1 MDYASSLLGLLP
13 GGRRTPGLKELLA
26 SVGSYLPAEQVTR
39 IREAAEF
46 GASAHKGQK
55 RLSGE
60 PYIAHPVAAASI
72 LADLHLDADTIIAA
86 ILHDVIEDTP
96 TPKDQLA
103 ERFGAH
109 VAELVDGVTK
119 LDQIKFK
126 SREEAQAES
135 FRKMLLAM
143 VRDLRV
149 ILVKLADRTHNMRTI
164 EAMSPP
170 RRRAIARETLE
181 IYAPIAE
188 RLGLYNM
195 KLELEDLGFQ
205 ALYPR
210 RYLVLERALKKARG
224 NQKEF
229 LKKIEQQLNAPLIKN
244 GIPARV
250 ETREKHLYSIYNKMR
265 RKSAILNE
273 IVDVYGIRVIVDKPD
288 TCYRA
293 LGVVHSV
300 FKPMPG
306 RFKDYIAI
314 PRVNGYQSLHTT
326 LFGPNAVPIE
336 VQIRTED
343 MHRVAE
349 AGIAAHWKYKSGESA
364 GADSMQQ
371 ARTREWLSN
380 LVELQEDG
388 SSEEF
393 LESVKVDL
401 FPDKVY
407 VFTPKGTILRLPSG
421 ATVVDFAYSVH
432 TDIGNRCVAAKV
444 DRRLTPLRTVLRNGQ
459 TVEIITA
466 KGAMPNPSWVNFVVT
481 AKARNAIRHYLKS
494 LRRTEAIAL
503 GQRLLNQ
510 ALGEF
515 RVSLDDV
522 NPDLQRAALG
532 ELGMKDLDE
541 LYEKIGLGERLAPLV
556 ARRLLPAQGPAQSEA
571 KNDVAEDGNAIAAPA
586 PLAIAGTEGL
596 LVTYARCCFP
606 IPYDPIFAFLSAG
619 RGVVIHRE
627 NCVNVEDYRKHPEKW
642 LPVTWQTSPDREFSS
657 EIRVYVA
664 NRTGVLAA
672 VAAAI
677 ASTETNID
685 HVSIDEQ
692 DSDASILTFELRVR
706 DRKHLAYIVRVI
718 RRMPDVVRVT
728 RTIAAHSPNRNRGDT
743 TVRGELEADG
753 SDQADEN
760 PE

>member
-13 GGRRTPGLKELLA
+13 GGRRTPGLKELLS
-26 SVGSYLPAEQVTR
+26 SVGKYLPPDQVNR

-60 PYIAHPVAAASI
+60 PFIAHPVATAAI
-72 LADLHLDADTIIAA
+72 LADLHMDADTLIAA

-103 ERFGAH
+103 ERFGKD
-109 VAELVDGVTK
+109 VAEIVDGVTK

-188 RLGLYNM
+188 RLGLYRI
-195 KLELEDLGFQ
+195 KLELEDLGFW
-205 ALYPR
+205 ALYPQ
-210 RYLVLERALKKARG
+210 RYRVLERALKRARG

-229 LKKIEQQLNAPLIKN
+229 LKKIEQQLQAALLKADIAAK
-244 GIPARV
+244 V
-250 ETREKHLYSIYNKMR
+250 ETREKHLYSIYKKMR
-265 RKSAILNE
+265 RKRATLNE
-273 IVDVYGIRVIVDKPD
+273 IVDVYGLRIIVDKPD
-288 TCYRA
+288 TCYRT

-326 LFGPNAVPIE
+326 LFGPNGVPIE

-349 AGIAAHWKYKSGESA
+349 SGIASHWRYKTGEEV
-364 GADSMQQ
+364 DSVQHMR
-371 ARTREWLSN
+371 AREWLSN
-380 LVELQEDG
+380 LVELQEG
-388 SSEEF
+388 GTSEEF

-407 VFTPKGTILRLPSG
+407 VFTPRGEILRLPSG
-421 ATVVDFAYSVH
+421 ATVVDFAYAVH

-466 KGAMPNPSWVNFVVT
+466 KGAMPNPSWVNFVVS
-481 AKARNAIRHYLKS
+481 AKARSAIRHYLKS
-494 LRRTEAIAL
+494 LRRTEAIGL
-503 GQRLLNQ
+503 GQRLINQ
-510 ALGEF
+510 ALAEF
-515 RVSLDDV
+515 NVSLDEV
-522 NPDLQRAALG
+522 APEVLASTVA
-532 ELGMKDLDE
+532 ELGMKDVDE

-556 ARRLLPAQGPAQSEA
+556 ARRLLPAPTEAGAPAT
-571 KNDVAEDGNAIAAPA
+571 PA

-606 IPYDPIFAFLSAG
+606 IPYDPILAFLSSG

-642 LPVTWQTSPDREFSS
+642 LPVSWQASPERLFSS
-657 EIRVYVA
+657 EVRVEVA

-677 ASTETNID
+677 SSTETNID
-685 HVSIDEQ
+685 RVSVEER
-692 DSDASILTFELRVR
+692 DSDTSELVFELKVK
-706 DRKHLAYIVRVI
+706 DRKHLARILRMI
-718 RRMPDVVRVT
+718 RRMPDVLRVS
-728 RTIAAHSPNRNRGDT
+728 RSLAAHSREDRPK
-743 TVRGELEADG
+743 
-753 SDQADEN
+753 
-760 PE
+760 